1 MKQEELKTKV
11 INAQNTVAKREAVL
25 QKHRDQLAKLIA
37 KGADKYDISYK
48 ESDIEGA
55 TRKLED
61 ARKILENWQSKLN
74 ERISEDD
81 YLEANSPE
89 ILKTFLENWKRNA
102 IAYYIDKYVRFK
114 AYTQDLREKELEA
127 RREALRTLPELER
140 CREIYKNR
148 EPSEYDLHNLWPRKP
163 VEEFLE
169 KRGLAYEQVQ
179 KKIRD
184 FGDGIIFRMR
194 DFQDAAE
201 RAEWLEKAMEE
212 ERRAKLLDLMTRI
225 NKVVGTITD
234 AACLRIGAKGDIEGY
249 VTGTE
254 GRASIETIGAGGY
267 NIQCFHYRTLIHPI
281 K

>member
-37 KGADKYDISYK
+37 KGADKYDIGSK
-48 ESDIEGA
+48 EEDIKGA

-61 ARKILENWQSKLN
+61 ARKVLENWESKLA

-89 ILKTFLENWKRNA
+89 IIKTFLENWKRNA
-102 IAYYIDKYVRFK
+102 IAYYTDKYARFK

-127 RREALRTLPELER
+127 RREALRTLPELEKY
-140 CREIYKNR
+140 REIYKDI
-148 EPSEYDLHNLWPRKP
+148 EPSASDLHNLWPRKA
-163 VEEFLE
+163 VEKFLE
-169 KRGLAYEQVQ
+169 ERGLGYEQVQ

-184 FGDGIIFRMR
+184 FGDGIIFKMCDYRNP
-194 DFQDAAE
+194 DE

-212 ERRAKLLDLMTRI
+212 ERRVKLLDLMTRI

-254 GRASIETIGAGGY
+254 GRAKIETIGAGGY

-281 K
+281 N